1 MMLLLAVLT
10 TTAWAQSEEIFA
22 GFTATDG
29 TPVPSAEDDEGEGY
43 ASLVDGLFSEGDQGT
58 DWTKWGT
65 TEKGTPQDED
75 GQYYWVEFYSEA
87 PINVASYILTTGND
101 NASYNGRNPKSWVLK
116 AKLNEDDPWTAIATV
131 TNDETM
137 EDQNFT
143 SYEFDLDAPGTY
155 QYFRFMISELRGEG
169 NFMQLCEL
177 RFRALIDHTNIKNAT
192 ITGLQYSYFY
202 TGNAISIN
210 YTVTASDGTV
220 LNSTDH
226 YDAVITK
233 DGNPVTE
240 VKDEGTYTLTITGK
254 GDYTG
259 TKSVTFIVD
268 SVLMIGNP
276 ESTKEEYTLPIHMWY
291 KHALSQ
297 QIYTAAEIG
306 TAGTITAISFDYTHS
321 EAFSLEGVQVFM
333 MQVDK
338 DAFANNTD
346 MVALD
351 NATQVY
357 EGTFAA
363 NGAGW
368 VTVNLDTPFDYDG
381 TSNLL
386 VCFYYPNTANVKE
399 PGTSYTFRTTETTEH
414 LAIIYYSDSQ
424 IPSIEDVSTFSG
436 YMAYYNYRN
445 NIKLDITPETVTV
458 CPRPTSITVSDI
470 TLDGATVTWESDGD
484 AWNIGLKAPGDA
496 NYTIVAAG
504 LTEKTYTLSGL
515 AENTKY
521 SVGVQ
526 TACGAESVSSFRS
539 TTFTTSNP
547 CAAPTNLVIS
557 DQTPTSATLSWTA
570 GYQETSWTVK
580 YKEASAT
587 EYMTETV
594 SSPTITLSDLKGLTK
609 YDVRIYNCTDE
620 GADYLSGSFTTPTAI
635 PLIEEFDASSIPTG
649 WAMYMGKLADNGT
662 ASLTSY
668 PYAWK
673 FSTGNGVFDSHAQLN
688 IYSNNQKWLVTPPLL
703 MEDNVQLS
711 FDIALTAYSG
721 TDVPAPQTTGTDDKF
736 VVLIST
742 DNMATWTI
750 LRQWDNQEGAAYVFN
765 DIANTATGE
774 HVILDL
780 SSYAGQSVILAF
792 YGESTESNAD
802 NNLHIDNVSI
812 EHMSAYARPTNLT
825 VSNTTHN
832 AATLGWTENGSATSW
847 QICLNGDEEN
857 LITVTEN
864 PYTLTDLATQTAY
877 TAKVRALGN
886 DGNSEWSKDIS
897 FSTTAEAEEAGD
909 SWSDDFEGDTCGWQ
923 LFNGALTNAWAWG
936 TAASTDGT
944 NHTLYISNDGGTT
957 NAYTGDSPAKAYAA
971 KLLHF
976 TEGKHQFAYNWRANG
991 ENTYDF
997 LRVALV
1003 PGSETLTASEA
1014 YSSIGYKTLPAGWIA
1029 LDGGNKLNL
1038 ASEWQSQQISANV
1051 PDGNYYLVFVWRNDN
1066 SASYNPPA
1074 AVDNVSITRFACQGD
1089 VEDLALSAFTSTSAT
1104 LSWTAGDATQWQ
1116 VAYSSNASFE
1126 GATEVIVD
1134 EPTYTLTELQPE
1146 ATYYVRARIYC
1157 GGEDYGEWCDVVSF
1171 EPTDKWV
1178 VGSGTST
1185 DNYLPTCTYYKHSLT
1200 EQIYTTD
1207 ELGTA
1212 ALIESID
1219 FYYTATELTRNLDI
1233 YMVGTDKV
1241 SFEST
1246 TDWVSVTAADL
1257 VYSGDVTF
1265 VQNGW
1270 TSIQLDHVFLYD
1282 GESNVVLVVDDNTG
1296 NDLGISYFRA
1306 FDAPNQAIR
1315 IAGDGTNYDPTA
1327 PSAYTGNVSSMKNRI
1342 RLMKIELSDCTKP
1355 TQLAATEIG
1364 PDFATL
1370 SWKENG
1376 NATEWVV
1383 AYQAEGETE
1392 YVEVVADATTCTL
1405 AGLVPATTYTVR
1417 VRPACDENQ
1426 WSATISITTLAATP
1440 APTDVTVSDIT
1451 PTTATVSWTGYCDS
1465 YNVYV
1470 GADEVTDLFNTDF
1483 SDPSDLNSFTNSQD
1497 YPWTVIV
1504 VSGNAYI
1511 QSTNAGTSSST
1522 SSIIATVT
1530 YPEGGGTIEFDAQC
1544 MGEGTSNAYDK
1555 CQFFID
1561 DEPMFAKGANGEQ
1574 WDHYIYEVAAGEHTF
1589 TWSYS
1594 KDSNINPTGDYF
1606 AVDNLVMNGFVA
1618 NWSDPVTVTNTEYT
1632 FEDLTPMTD
1641 YRVKVEGFNGEE
1653 TSEASELVGFTTT
1666 ETASITFAK
1675 EGYATYYNS
1684 QRVVVLPAGMKA
1696 RIVTT
1701 NGQSSMDNGQSITY
1715 ETIADGDGDTKT
1727 VAPAT
1732 AMMLQVAPAN
1742 DAKTI
1747 DITLTKAPAMYVQW
1761 AGNLLHGSDEATT
1774 TTGNADDARFYK
1786 LSYNKSGT
1794 DIGWYW
1800 GTADG
1805 SAFTSA
1811 AHKAWLALPAAAGA
1825 RSFLSL
1831 PDYYDSQVST
1841 AIDDMPTALDNEN
1854 GTWYSIN
1861 GVKLDGQPTR
1871 KGLYIVN
1878 GQKKV
1883 VK

>member
-10 TTAWAQSEEIFA
+10 TTAWAQDDVILA
-22 GFTATDG
+22 GFAATDG
-29 TPVPSAEDDEGEGY
+29 TGGTGKEGY
-43 ASLVDGLFSEGDQGT
+43 DKLVDGLFSSGSQGT

-65 TEKGTPQDED
+65 STKGTPSGES
-75 GQYYWVEFYSEA
+75 GSYYWVDFHSEA
-87 PINVASYILTTGND
+87 PINVAGYILTTGND
-101 NASYNGRNPKSWVLK
+101 NATSGQSGRNPKSWVLK
-116 AKLNEDDPWTAIATV
+116 AKLNENDDWTTIATV
-131 TNDETM
+131 TNDQRMQDE
-137 EDQNFT
+137 NFT
-143 SYEFDLDAPGTY
+143 SYEFDLDEGKSGTY
-155 QYFRFMISELRGEG
+155 QYFRFMISETKGAD
-169 NFMQLCEL
+169 FMQLCEL
-177 RFRALIDHTNIKNAT
+177 RLKGIGDPTSLAFAT
-192 ITGLQYSYFY
+192 ISGLSSSYFY

-210 YTVTASDGTV
+210 YTVKAFDGTV

-226 YDAVITK
+226 YDAAITK

-240 VKDEGTYTLTITGK
+240 VKDKGTYTLTITGK
-254 GDYTG
+254 GDYSG

-268 SVLMIGNP
+268 SVLMIGDP
-276 ESTKEEYTLPIHMWY
+276 ESTKKEYTLPIHMWY

-306 TAGTITAISFDYTHS
+306 TAGTITAISFDYTYTK
-321 EAFSLEGVQVFM
+321 AFSLEGVQVFM

-338 DAFANNTD
+338 NAFANNTD

-363 NGAGW
+363 DGAGW
-368 VTVNLDTPFDYDG
+368 ATINLDTPFYYDG

-399 PGTSYTFRTTETTEH
+399 PGTSYTFRTTETTES

-424 IPSIEDVSTFSG
+424 IPSIEDVSTFG
-436 YMAYYNYRN
+436 GNKAYYNYRN
-445 NIKLDITPETVTV
+445 NIKLDITLETVTV
-458 CPRPTSITVSDI
+458 CPKPTSITVSDI

-526 TACGAESVSSFRS
+526 TACNAESVSSFRS
-539 TTFTTSNP
+539 TAFTTSNP

-557 DQTPTSATLSWTA
+557 DQTQTSATLSWTA

-580 YKEASAT
+580 YKEASDSVFT
-587 EYMTETV
+587 TETV
-594 SSPTITLSDLKGLTK
+594 SSPTITLSGLSSITT
-609 YDVRIYNCTDE
+609 YDVQVYNCTGENDT
-620 GADYLSGSFTTPTAI
+620 YLSGTFTTAAGI

-649 WAMYMGKLADNGT
+649 WTKCTGMLANDGT
-662 ASLTSY
+662 ASLTSDTFG
-668 PYAWK
+668 WS
-673 FSTGNGVFDSHAQLN
+673 FGTGNGVFDSHARVN
-688 IYSNNQKWLVTPPLL
+688 IYSNYQRWLVAPALL

-711 FDIALTAYSG
+711 FDLALTAYSG
-721 TDVPAPQTTGTDDKF
+721 SNVPAPQTTGTDDKF

-750 LRQWDNQEGAAYVFN
+750 LRQWDNEEGAAYVFN

-774 HVILDL
+774 HVTFDL
-780 SSYAGQSVILAF
+780 SSYAGQNVIVAF

-812 EHMSAYARPTNLT
+812 EHMSAYPRPTNLT
-825 VSNTTHN
+825 VSNVSHN
-832 AATLGWTENGSATSW
+832 SATLGWTENGSATSW

-864 PYTLTDLATQTAY
+864 PYTFTDLATQTAY

-923 LFNGALTNAWAWG
+923 LINGSLTNAWAWG
-936 TAASTDGT
+936 TAADDP
-944 NHTLYISNDGGTT
+944 NNTLYISNDGGTT
-957 NAYTGDSPAKAYAA
+957 YTYSNNSGTKVFAA

-976 TEGKHQFAYNWRANG
+976 TEGKYQFAYNWMANG
-991 ENTYDF
+991 ESNYDF

-1003 PGSETLTASEA
+1003 PGSETLTASED
-1014 YSSIGYKTLPAGWIA
+1014 YSSISYSSLPSGWIA
-1029 LDGGNKLNL
+1029 LDGGNKLNQ
-1038 ASEWQSQQISANV
+1038 ATEWQNQLAVANV
-1051 PDGNYYLVFVWRNDN
+1051 PEGNYYLVFLWRNDTSN
-1066 SASYNPPA
+1066 GNNPPA
-1074 AVDNVSITRFACQGD
+1074 AVDNVSITRLSCQGE

-1134 EPTYTLTELQPE
+1134 EPTCELTELQPD
-1146 ATYYVRARIYC
+1146 TIYYVRARVYC
-1157 GGEDYGEWCDVVSF
+1157 GGEDYGQWSDVVSF

-1185 DNYLPTCTYYKHSLT
+1185 NNNLPTYTYYKYSLT

-1207 ELGTA
+1207 ELGNA
-1212 ALIESID
+1212 GLIECID
-1219 FYYTATELTRNLDI
+1219 FYSTASERTRNLDI
-1233 YMVGTDKV
+1233 YMVSTDKD
-1241 SFEST
+1241 SFENT
-1246 TDWVSVTAADL
+1246 TDWLSVTAANL
-1257 VYSGDVTF
+1257 VYSGNVTF

-1270 TSIQLDHVFLYD
+1270 TSILLENAFLYD
-1282 GESNVVLVVDDNTG
+1282 GVENVVLVVDDNTG
-1296 NDLGISYFRA
+1296 SEMGSPNFRV

-1315 IAGDGTNYDPTA
+1315 IYSDGTNYDPTA
-1327 PSAYTGNVSSMKNRI
+1327 PSAYTGTILNVKNQIRIMKS
-1342 RLMKIELSDCTKP
+1342 ELGDCMKP

-1383 AYQAEGETE
+1383 AYRAEGETE

-1417 VRPACDENQ
+1417 VRPSCDENQ
-1426 WSATISITTLAATP
+1426 WSTSLSVTTLAATP

-1470 GADEVTDLFNTDF
+1470 GADEVINLFNTDF
-1483 SDPSDLNSFTNSQD
+1483 SDPSDLNSFTDSQD
-1497 YPWTVIV
+1497 YPWNVTV

-1511 QSTNAGTSSST
+1511 QSTNEGTSNST
-1522 SSIIATVT
+1522 SAISLAWT

-1544 MGEGTSNAYDK
+1544 MGEGTTTPWDK
-1555 CQFFID
+1555 CVFAIDGVAQFT
-1561 DEPMFAKGANGEQ
+1561 KGQNGEQ

-1589 TWSYS
+1589 TWSYT
-1594 KDSNINPTGDYF
+1594 KDSSVDATGDYF
-1606 AVDNLVMNGFVA
+1606 AVDNLEISGFVA
-1618 NWSDPVTVTNTEYT
+1618 NWSDPVTVTETEYT
-1632 FEDLTPMTD
+1632 FEGLTPMTD
-1641 YRVKVEGFNGEE
+1641 YHVKVEGVNDKG
-1653 TSEASELVGFTTT
+1653 TSEASEAVGFTTT

-1675 EGYATYYNS
+1675 EGYGTYYNS

-1742 DAKTI
+1742 DAQTI

-1811 AHKAWLALPAAAGA
+1811 AHKAWLALPAAAAGA

-1831 PDYYDSQVST
+1831 PDFFDSQVST
-1841 AIDDMPTALDNEN
+1841 AIDDMPTAADNEN